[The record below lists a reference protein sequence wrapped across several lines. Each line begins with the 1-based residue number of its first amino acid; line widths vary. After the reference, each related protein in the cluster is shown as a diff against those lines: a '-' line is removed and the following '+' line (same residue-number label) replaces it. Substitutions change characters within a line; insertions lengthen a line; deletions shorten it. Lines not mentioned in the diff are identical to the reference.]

1 MEPRVSKVAN
11 EDAVAVERT
20 KPSLVSPPES
30 MFAINLHECNHHEVL
45 ISNVLQQ

>member
-11 EDAVAVERT
+11 EDAVAVE
-20 KPSLVSPPES
+20 KAKLSLVSPPES
-30 MFAINLHECNHHEVL
+30 IFAINLHECNNHEVS